1 MLVLTIR
8 EEGINDGCFTASLN
22 FDSGNSYPI
31 TVTDPF
37 TNQEE
42 KQLEWYFEEWLVFPT
57 LDRDKAQK
65 AANSVQNYGKT
76 YLNRF
81 FVENWISGENL
92 RTSGKES
99 EKCD

>member
-8 EEGINDGCFTASLN
+8 EEGINDGGFTASLN

-65 AANSVQNYGKT
+65 AANSVQNYG
-76 YLNRF
+76 
-81 FVENWISGENL
+81 ENL
-92 RTSGKES
+92 FKQVFRRELN
-99 EKCD
+99 

>member
-8 EEGINDGCFTASLN
+8 EEGMNDGGFTASLN

-65 AANSVQNYGKT
+65 AANSVQNYG
-76 YLNRF
+76 
-81 FVENWISGENL
+81 ENL
-92 RTSGKES
+92 FKQVFRRELN
-99 EKCD
+99 

>member
-8 EEGINDGCFTASLN
+8 EEGINDGGFTATLN

-42 KQLEWYFEEWLVFPT
+42 KDLEW
-57 LDRDKAQK
+57 
-65 AANSVQNYGKT
+65 
-76 YLNRF
+76 
-81 FVENWISGENL
+81 
-92 RTSGKES
+92 
-99 EKCD
+99 